1 MKQNT
6 FIKSIKQHPYLYL
19 FALPAIVF
27 FVMIRVVPVL
37 GSIIAWQDFQIF
49 RGIWG
54 SPWVGWDNFIEM
66 FRYSNFFRIF
76 RNTLLIGLYRIVFG
90 FPVPI
95 ILALLLNEVGRDWF
109 KRFVQ
114 TTIYLPYFLSWI
126 VVAQLFMSI
135 LNPDTGIVN
144 SVLSRFFGVKPIFFF
159 VKEQLFQPL
168 ATLTYIWKT
177 SGYQSIIYL
186 AALTTIDPNLYEAAS
201 IDGASRWQQ
210 MWKITIPYLMPT
222 IMILLLLAIGQ
233 FMRIGFDQ
241 IYNLMNPLVQSTAD
255 IFDTYVYRVG
265 LLEGQ
270 YSFTAAVGVF
280 KSLVGVI
287 LLVGANLVARKMMGA
302 GLFK

>member
-6 FIKSIKQHPYLYL
+6 FMQSIKDHPYLYL
-19 FALPAIVF
+19 FALPALVF

-37 GSIIAWQDFQIF
+37 GSIIAWQDFKIF
-49 RGIWG
+49 RGIWD
-54 SPWVGWDNFIEM
+54 SPWVGWDNFREM
-66 FRYSNFFRIF
+66 FRYSDFFKIF
-76 RNTLLIGLYRIVFG
+76 YNTLSIGLYRIIFG

-95 ILALLLNEVGRDWF
+95 LLALLLNEVGRPWF
-109 KRFVQ
+109 KRSVQ
-114 TTIYLPYFLSWI
+114 TTIYMPYFLSWI

-144 SVLSRFFGVKPIFFF
+144 MVLSRFFGVEPIFFF
-159 VKEQLFQPL
+159 AKENLFHPL
-168 ATLTYIWKT
+168 VTLTYIWKI

-222 IMILLLLAIGQ
+222 IVILLLLGIGQ

-241 IYNLMNPLVQSTAD
+241 IYNMMNPLVQSKAD

-270 YSFTAAVGVF
+270 YSFTAAVGLF

-287 LLVGANLVARKMMGA
+287 LLVIANLVAKKTMGA